1 MKTEEDEAFEEL
13 ERRIIRRPSAMLK
26 KKPVCI
32 KLVPTGEFHDGIEVV
47 KAVPLEHYPLTNWEI
62 NTARMN
68 SENDIQFARNI
79 ENMVLE
85 KVYV

>member
-13 ERRIIRRPSAMLK
+13 ERRIIKRPSF

-32 KLVPTGEFHDGIEVV
+32 KLVPTGEYHDGIEVV
-47 KAVPLEHYPLTNWEI
+47 KAVPLECQPLTDWEI
-62 NTARMN
+62 SVARGC
-68 SENDIQFARNI
+68 SEDDTQFARRI

>member
-1 MKTEEDEAFEEL
+1 MRTEEDEAFEEL
-13 ERRIIRRPSAMLK
+13 ERRIIKRPSV

-32 KLVPTGEFHDGIEVV
+32 KLVPTGEYHDGIEVV
-47 KAVPLEHYPLTNWEI
+47 KAVPLERQPLTDWEI
-62 NTARMN
+62 SVARGN
-68 SENDIQFARNI
+68 SENDTQFARRI

>member
-13 ERRIIRRPSAMLK
+13 ERRIIKRPSV

-62 NTARMN
+62 NTARMI
-68 SENDIQFARNI
+68 SANDIEFARNI

>member
-1 MKTEEDEAFEEL
+1 MRTEEDEAFEEL
-13 ERRIIRRPSAMLK
+13 ERRIIKRPSV

-47 KAVPLEHYPLTNWEI
+47 KAVPLEHHPLTDWEI
-62 NTARMN
+62 SVARGN
-68 SENDIQFARNI
+68 SENDTQFARRI

>member
-13 ERRIIRRPSAMLK
+13 EQKLIKQPSVK
-26 KKPVCI
+26 RPVCI

-47 KAVPLEHYPLTNWEI
+47 KAVPLERQPLAEWEI
-62 NTARMN
+62 KTARMN
-68 SENDIQFARNI
+68 SADDIEFARNI

>member
-1 MKTEEDEAFEEL
+1 MRTEEDEAFEEL
-13 ERRIIRRPSAMLK
+13 ERRIIKRPSV

-32 KLVPTGEFHDGIEVV
+32 KLVPTGEYHDGIEVV
-47 KAVPLEHYPLTNWEI
+47 KAVPLEHLPLTDWEI
-62 NTARMN
+62 SVARGN
-68 SENDIQFARNI
+68 SESDTQFARRI

>member
-13 ERRIIRRPSAMLK
+13 ERRLIKPPSTK
-26 KKPVCI
+26 RPVCV

-47 KAVPLEHYPLTNWEI
+47 KAVPLEHYPITDWEI
-62 NTARMN
+62 SVARSN
-68 SENDIQFARNI
+68 SENDIQFARRI
-79 ENMVLE
+79 ESMVLE

>member
-1 MKTEEDEAFEEL
+1 MRTEEDEAFEEL
-13 ERRIIRRPSAMLK
+13 ERRIIKRPSV

-47 KAVPLEHYPLTNWEI
+47 KAVPLEHYPLTDWEI

-68 SENDIQFARNI
+68 SENDTQFARRI
-79 ENMVLE
+79 ESMVLE

>member
-13 ERRIIRRPSAMLK
+13 EQKLIKRPSVK
-26 KKPVCI
+26 RPVCI

-62 NTARMN
+62 SKARDI
-68 SENDIQFARNI
+68 SSNDVEFARNI

>member
-1 MKTEEDEAFEEL
+1 MRTEEDEAFEEL
-13 ERRIIRRPSAMLK
+13 ERRIIKRPSV

-47 KAVPLEHYPLTNWEI
+47 KAVPLEHYPLTDMEI
-62 NTARMN
+62 KAAMVV
-68 SENDIQFARNI
+68 SEDHMQFARNI